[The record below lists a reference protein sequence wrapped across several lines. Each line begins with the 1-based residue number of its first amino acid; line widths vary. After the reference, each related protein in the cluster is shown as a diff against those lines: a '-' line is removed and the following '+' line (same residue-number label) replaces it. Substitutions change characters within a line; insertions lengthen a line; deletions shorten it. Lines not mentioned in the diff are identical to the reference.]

1 MTSACNPPGRTPCP
15 QPNHL
20 RGPLLFPPLLFTPT
34 NSKNLKKHV

>member
-20 RGPLLFPPLLFTPT
+20 RGPLLLPPLTVHT
-34 NSKNLKKHV
+34 Y